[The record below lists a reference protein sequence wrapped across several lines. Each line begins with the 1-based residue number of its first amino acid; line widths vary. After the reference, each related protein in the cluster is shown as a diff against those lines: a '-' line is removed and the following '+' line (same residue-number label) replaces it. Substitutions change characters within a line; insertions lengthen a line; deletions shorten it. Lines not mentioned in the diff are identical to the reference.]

1 MVRRIHPDLEHSVR
15 TIALLILALA
25 AGNLSAATK
34 VDTIEYQ
41 VDGTTCAGVLVY
53 DDAWTGTRPAVLV
66 THDWMGITDRTKK
79 NAEDLVKLGYVAF
92 CVDVYGK
99 GVHPTSVEEA
109 SKQAGAFKADRAKLR
124 SRMQGALT
132 VLIASG
138 KADSKRIGAI
148 GYCFGGT
155 SVLELARAGAPI
167 VATVSFHGGL
177 NTPMPTDAKHITGKI
192 LALHGADDPHVPAAE
207 VAAFQEE
214 MRAAKVDWQF
224 VAYGNSVHSFTN
236 QSAGNDNSKGAA
248 YNANADRRSWQA
260 MTDFFAEAFAA
271 K

>member
-1 MVRRIHPDLEHSVR
+1 MRSL
-15 TIALLILALA
+15 ALLVLALA
-25 AGNLSAATK
+25 AGRLAAATK
-34 VDTIEYQ
+34 VDTVDYQ
-41 VDGTTCAGVLVY
+41 VDGTTCSGLLAY
-53 DDAWTGTRPAVLV
+53 DDAWSGQRPAVLV
-66 THDWMGITDRTKK
+66 THDWMGITERTRK

-99 GVHPTSVEEA
+99 GVRPADAGEA
-109 SKQAGAFKADRAKLR
+109 GKLAGSFKADRPKLR
-124 SRMQGALT
+124 GRMQGALT
-132 VLIASG
+132 TLLASG
-138 KADSKRIGAI
+138 KADAKRIGAI

-155 SVLELARAGAPI
+155 SALELARAGAPV

-177 NTPMPTDAKHITGKI
+177 NTPTPGDARNIAGKV
-192 LALHGADDPHVPAAE
+192 LVLHGADDPFVPAAE

-236 QSAGNDNSKGAA
+236 QSAGSDNSKGQA
-248 YNANADRRSWQA
+248 YNANADRRSWQG
-260 MTDFFAEAFAA
+260 MSDFFAEVFAA